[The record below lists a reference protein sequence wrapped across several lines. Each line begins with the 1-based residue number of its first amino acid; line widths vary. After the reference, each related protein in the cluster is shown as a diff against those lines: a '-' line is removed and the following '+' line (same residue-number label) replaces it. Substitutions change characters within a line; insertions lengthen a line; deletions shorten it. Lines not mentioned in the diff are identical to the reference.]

1 MRTTQVL
8 NFVVTED
15 LIVDDFITLFLEA
28 LLS

>member
-8 NFVVTED
+8 NFVVSED